1 MTVKSHIASLH
12 RVKRGE
18 RVGYSSSYT
27 VERDSVIATV
37 PAGYA
42 DGVRR
47 DLYERG
53 VKLLVGGRE
62 ARVFGRVCMDYLM
75 LDVTDLKGVIEG
87 DEVIIFGNFV
97 GHTAADLGAALGT
110 IPHEILTG
118 LSPRVERVLVD

>member
-1 MTVKSHIASLH
+1 
-12 RVKRGE
+12 
-18 RVGYSSSYT
+18 
-27 VERDSVIATV
+27 
-37 PAGYA
+37 
-42 DGVRR
+42 
-47 DLYERG
+47 
-53 VKLLVGGRE
+53 
-62 ARVFGRVCMDYLM
+62 MDYLM